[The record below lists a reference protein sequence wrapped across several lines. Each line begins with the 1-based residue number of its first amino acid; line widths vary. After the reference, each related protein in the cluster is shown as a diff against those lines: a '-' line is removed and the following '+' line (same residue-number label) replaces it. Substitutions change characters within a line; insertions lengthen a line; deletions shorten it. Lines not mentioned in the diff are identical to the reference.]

1 MALLISAQSLKKS
14 FGAKPLF
21 EGVSL
26 TVNDGD
32 RLGLIGPNGA
42 GKSTFLQI
50 LASKIDL
57 DSGEVSVR
65 KNARL
70 AYVAQESA
78 FPAGVT
84 VSQVMEAA
92 MPGDELEYERQIIL
106 SRVGFEDTDA
116 PVETL
121 SGGWRKRLAIAEALA
136 GEPELLML
144 DEPTNHLDLAGILWL
159 EKLLTGSRFASVVI
173 THDRYFLENF
183 ATHVAELA
191 PAYPGGLFLVKG
203 NYAEFLER
211 KADFMVAQE
220 SQRDALASRVRTEVE
235 WLRRGPKARTTKAKA
250 RIDTAHEFIGELAEV
265 SARQRTAQRVGI
277 DFTASERKTK
287 RLVEAE
293 GLAGSIGGK
302 QLFSGLDFVLGP
314 KMRLGLVGPN
324 GSGKTTLMRIL
335 MGDLAPSAGTMKHA
349 DLLKIVYFAQ
359 NRAEKLDPALPL
371 RRALCPHGDS
381 VMYQGRPIHVA
392 PWAKRFSFPVEQLDQ
407 PVGRLSGGEKARVH
421 IARLMLESA
430 DLLLLDEPT
439 NDLDI
444 PTLETLEESLIDFP
458 GAVVLVTH
466 DRYMLDRVSTHV
478 LGLNGDGE
486 SGLYADYSQWEQAQQ
501 TPKEK
506 EREKAKQAAQ
516 AASQPS
522 APEPPKKKL
531 SYKDQRDW
539 DSMEA
544 RIQEAETEVD
554 ARRAGMELAAASG
567 DAKALATA
575 LTNLTAAEKSRDSLY
590 ERWQELEGKQLV

>member
-1 MALLISAQSLKKS
+1 MALLVSAQSLKKS

-50 LASKIDL
+50 LAGKMDV
-57 DSGEVSVR
+57 DSGEVSLR

-70 AYVAQESA
+70 AYVTQESA

-84 VSQVMEAA
+84 VSQVLEAK
-92 MPGDELEYERQIIL
+92 MPGDEYEYERQIIL
-106 SRVGFEDTDA
+106 SRVGFVDNDA

-136 GEPELLML
+136 TDPELLML

-159 EKLLTGSRFASVVI
+159 EKLLTGARFASVVI
-173 THDRYFLENF
+173 THDRYFLENV

-191 PAYPGGLFLVKG
+191 PSYPGGLFLVKG
-203 NYAEFLER
+203 NYGEFLER
-211 KADFMVAQE
+211 KADFLIAQE
-220 SQRDALASRVRTEVE
+220 SQRDALASRVRSEVE

-265 SARQRTAQRVGI
+265 TARQRTAQRVGI
-277 DFTASERKTK
+277 DFTASERRTK

-293 GLAGSIGGK
+293 NLGGEVGGK
-302 QLFSGLDFVLGP
+302 RLFSGIEFVLGP
-314 KMRLGLVGPN
+314 GVRLGLVGPN

-335 MGDLAPSAGTMKHA
+335 MGDLAPAEGTMKQA

-444 PTLETLEESLIDFP
+444 PTLETLEESLLEFP

-466 DRYMLDRVSTHV
+466 DRYMLDRVSTRV
-478 LGLNGDGE
+478 LGLYGDGTA
-486 SGLYADYSQWEQAQQ
+486 GIFADYSQWEQSQP
-501 TPKEK
+501 TPKELAA
-506 EREKAKQAAQ
+506 KAKLAAAQ
-516 AASQPS
+516 AA
-522 APEPPKKKL
+522 AEPAKVEAPKKKL
-531 SYKDQRDW
+531 SYKDQREW
-539 DSMEA
+539 DGMEA
-544 RIQEAETEVD
+544 RILEAETAVD
-554 ARRAGMELAAASG
+554 ARRAAMEAAATSG
-567 DAKALATA
+567 DAAALAHVFTDLA
-575 LTNLTAAEKSRDSLY
+575 EAEKARDTLY
-590 ERWQELEGKQLV
+590 ERWQELEAKQ

>member
-1 MALLISAQSLKKS
+1 MALLVSAQSLKKS

-21 EGVSL
+21 SGVSL

-50 LASKIDL
+50 LAGKLDV

-70 AYVAQESA
+70 AYVTQESA
-78 FPAGVT
+78 FPAAVT

-106 SRVGFEDTDA
+106 SRVGFADSDA

-159 EKLLTGSRFASVVI
+159 EKLLTGARFASVVI
-173 THDRYFLENF
+173 THDRYFLENV

-211 KADFMVAQE
+211 KAEFLIAQE

-250 RIDTAHEFIGELAEV
+250 RIDTAHEFIGELADV
-265 SARQRTAQRVGI
+265 TARQRTAQRVGI

-293 GLAGSIGGK
+293 NLAGEVGGK
-302 QLFSGLDFVLGP
+302 RLFEGLEFVLGP
-314 KMRLGLVGPN
+314 GTRLGLVGPN

-335 MGDLAPSAGTMKHA
+335 MGDLAPAEGTLKHA

-444 PTLETLEESLIDFP
+444 PTLETLEESLLEFP

-466 DRYMLDRVSTHV
+466 DRYMLDRVSTRV
-478 LGLNGDGE
+478 LGLNGDGTA
-486 SGLYADYSQWEQAQQ
+486 GLFADYSQWEQ
-501 TPKEK
+501 TPATGASST
-506 EREKAKQAAQ
+506 KAKAAAP
-516 AASQPS
+516 AAVVE
-522 APEPPKKKL
+522 APKKKL
-531 SYKDQRDW
+531 SYKDQREW
-539 DSMEA
+539 ETMEA
-544 RIQEAETEVD
+544 RILEAESAAEE
-554 ARRAGMELAAASG
+554 RRAAMELAAASG
-567 DAKALATA
+567 DAAALARS
-575 LTNLTAAEKSRDSLY
+575 LSEMEAAEKRRDALY
-590 ERWQELEGKQLV
+590 ERWQELEAKQA

>member
-50 LASKIDL
+50 LASRMDV
-57 DSGEVSVR
+57 DSGEVSCR
-65 KNARL
+65 KNSRL
-70 AYVAQESA
+70 AYVIQESA

-106 SRVGFEDTDA
+106 SRVGFVDNDA

-136 GEPELLML
+136 SEPELLLL

-159 EKLLTGSRFASVVI
+159 EKLLTGARFASVII
-173 THDRYFLENF
+173 THDRYFLENV

-191 PAYPGGLFLVKG
+191 PTYPGGLFLVKG
-203 NYAEFLER
+203 NYGEFLER
-211 KADFMVAQE
+211 KADFLVAQE
-220 SQRDALASRVRTEVE
+220 SQRDSLASRVRTEVE

-250 RIDTAHEFIGELAEV
+250 RIDTAHEFIGELADV
-265 SARQRTAQRVGI
+265 TARQRTAQRVGI

-287 RLVEAE
+287 RLIEAE
-293 GLAGSIGGK
+293 NLAGEIGGNR
-302 QLFSGLDFVLGP
+302 LFSGLDFVLGP
-314 KMRLGLVGPN
+314 GVRLGLVGPN

-335 MGDLAPSAGTMKHA
+335 MGDLPPAEGTMKQA

-359 NRAEKLDPALPL
+359 NRAEKLDPTLPL

-444 PTLETLEESLIDFP
+444 PTLETLEESLLEFP

-466 DRYMLDRVSTHV
+466 DRYMLDRVSTRV
-478 LGLNGDGE
+478 LGLNGDGA
-486 SGLYADYSQWEQAQQ
+486 SGLYADYTQWEQSQQ
-501 TPKEK
+501 TPK
-506 EREKAKQAAQ
+506 EKAKQAAQ
-516 AASQPS
+516 VAPAQ
-522 APEPPKKKL
+522 APEASKKKL
-531 SYKDQRDW
+531 SYKDQREW
-539 DSMEA
+539 ETMEA
-544 RIQEAETEVD
+544 RILEAETSVE
-554 ARRAGMELAAASG
+554 ARRAAMEAAAASG
-567 DAKALATA
+567 DALALATVF
-575 LTNLTAAEKSRDSLY
+575 TDLTAAEKARDSLY
-590 ERWQELEGKQLV
+590 ERWQALEAKQG

>member
-50 LASKIDL
+50 LASKMDL

-516 AASQPS
+516 AP
-522 APEPPKKKL
+522 APEAPKKKL

-539 DSMEA
+539 DTMEA

-590 ERWQELEGKQLV
+590 ERWQDLEAKQLV

>member
-50 LASKIDL
+50 LASKMDL

-516 AASQPS
+516 AAQAP
-522 APEPPKKKL
+522 APEAPKKKL

-539 DSMEA
+539 DTMEA

-590 ERWQELEGKQLV
+590 ERWQDLEAKQLV

>member
-1 MALLISAQSLKKS
+1 MALLVSAQSLKKS

-50 LASKIDL
+50 LAGRMDV
-57 DSGEVSVR
+57 DSGEVSLR

-70 AYVAQESA
+70 AYVTQESA

-84 VSQVMEAA
+84 VSQVLERA
-92 MPGDELEYERQIIL
+92 MPGDELEHERQIIL
-106 SRVGFEDTDA
+106 SRVGFVDVDS

-136 GEPELLML
+136 TEPDLLLL

-159 EKLLTGSRFASVVI
+159 EKLLTGARFASVII
-173 THDRYFLENF
+173 THDRYFLENV

-191 PAYPGGLFLVKG
+191 PAFPDGLFLVKG
-203 NYAEFLER
+203 NYGEFLER
-211 KADFMVAQE
+211 KSDFLVAQE
-220 SQRDALASRVRTEVE
+220 SQREGLASRVRGELE

-250 RIDTAHEFIGELAEV
+250 RIDTAHELIGDLAELTT
-265 SARQRTAQRVGI
+265 RQRTAQRVGI

-293 GLAGSIGGK
+293 GLAGEVGG
-302 QLFSGLDFVLGP
+302 QRLFSNLNFVLGP
-314 KMRLGLVGPN
+314 GVRLGLVGPN

-335 MGDLAPSAGTMKHA
+335 MGDLAPAAGTLKKA

-381 VMYQGRPIHVA
+381 VIYQGRPIHVA

-444 PTLETLEESLIDFP
+444 PTLETLEESLLEFP

-466 DRYMLDRVSTHV
+466 DRYMLDRVSTRV
-478 LGLNGDGE
+478 LGLYGDGTA
-486 SGLYADYSQWEQAQQ
+486 GLFADYSQWEQS
-501 TPKEK
+501 TPI
-506 EREKAKQAAQ
+506 KAKPPVESTPVPAA
-516 AASQPS
+516 AT
-522 APEPPKKKL
+522 ETPKKKL
-531 SYKDQRDW
+531 SYKDQREW
-539 DSMEA
+539 EGIEA
-544 RIQEAETEVD
+544 RILEAESAVD
-554 ARRAGMELAAASG
+554 RQRAAIDTAATAGDGVALAAAV
-567 DAKALATA
+567 DALAE
-575 LTNLTAAEKSRDSLY
+575 AEKARDALY
-590 ERWQELEGKQLV
+590 ERWQELEEKQTV

>member
-1 MALLISAQSLKKS
+1 MALLVSAQSLKKT

-26 TVNDGD
+26 TVNDGE

-50 LASKIDL
+50 LAGKMDV
-57 DSGEVSVR
+57 DSGEVSLR

-70 AYVAQESA
+70 AYVTQESA

-84 VSQVMEAA
+84 VSQVLETQV
-92 MPGDELEYERQIIL
+92 PGDEYEYERQTIL
-106 SRVGFEDTDA
+106 SRVGFLDYDA

-136 GEPELLML
+136 TDPELLLL

-159 EKLLTGSRFASVVI
+159 EKLLTGARFASVVI
-173 THDRYFLENF
+173 THDRYFLENV

-191 PAYPGGLFLVKG
+191 PAYPGGLFMVKG
-203 NYAEFLER
+203 NYGEFLER
-211 KADFMVAQE
+211 KSDFLVAQE
-220 SQRDALASRVRTEVE
+220 SQREGLASRVRGELE

-250 RIDTAHEFIGELAEV
+250 RIDTAHELIGDLADV
-265 SARQRTAQRVGI
+265 TTRQRTAQRVGI

-287 RLVEAE
+287 RLVEVE
-293 GLAGSIGGK
+293 GLAGEVGGRR
-302 QLFSGLDFVLGP
+302 LFSGLDFVLGP
-314 KMRLGLVGPN
+314 GVRLGLVGPN
-324 GSGKTTLMRIL
+324 GSGKTTLMRVL
-335 MGDLAPSAGTMKHA
+335 TGDLPPAEGTLKQA

-381 VMYQGRPIHVA
+381 VMYQGKPIHVA

-444 PTLETLEESLIDFP
+444 PTLETLEESLLEFP

-466 DRYMLDRVSTHV
+466 DRYMLDRVSTRV
-478 LGLNGDGE
+478 LGLNGDGTA
-486 SGLYADYSQWEQAQQ
+486 GIFADYSQWEQSQSA
-501 TPKEK
+501 PS
-506 EREKAKQAAQ
+506 AKSKAQ
-516 AASQPS
+516 AAA
-522 APEPPKKKL
+522 APAATPEAPKKKL

-539 DSMEA
+539 DGIET
-544 RIQEAETEVD
+544 RILEAEATVEL
-554 ARRAGMELAAASG
+554 RRSNMEIAAASG
-567 DAKALATA
+567 GSAMLAKALAELAT
-575 LTNLTAAEKSRDSLY
+575 AEKARDALY
-590 ERWQELEGKQLV
+590 QRWEELGAKQSG